1 MLTVL
6 AFYAKKPKYQMG
18 KVDVKGASI
27 QTPIKGEPVYMRVN
41 KKVSKYVLEL
51 YPMYVE
57 VLQNDGGI
65 IVKLLKAM
73 YGCIQTS
80 RLWFNLLTKVLRSVG
95 YVTSETDP
103 CVIR

>member
-1 MLTVL
+1 
-6 AFYAKKPKYQMG
+6 
-18 KVDVKGASI
+18 
-27 QTPIKGEPVYMRVN
+27 
-41 KKVSKYVLEL
+41 
-51 YPMYVE
+51 MYVE

-73 YGCIQTS
+73 YGCIQAS